1 MNFKGIILSVVSFL
15 LVAVSC
21 SVEDDAYMNDVNKEM
36 AQPANVDVLLS
47 AKVALNAETKS
58 SKPFAK
64 EAADE
69 IKNCIVF
76 LLNAQNNVAGV
87 VFTDNYTSGWEPKFM
102 TKVQDGLHIFAIA
115 NVDIDS
121 FLGCADLK
129 AIRATVLNDASS
141 LPKQGE
147 ANVEFE
153 GFEGSKTTTD
163 VPTFT
168 LSNPILLKQVAA
180 KVELKSFQV
189 RYVGDDSATE
199 KQAVQLTSVELVN
212 AKTNGYLQ
220 GEYSRY
226 NENPLSLFNGSV
238 DPSSDYSNMGMW
250 VFQNQSSNATKLRI
264 KFTVGG
270 VERDDYYREYTIN
283 PEGNNSTGHTQI
295 LPGYIYRL
303 NVTVNVDKKVPAFDL
318 NVNWQVVNME
328 TINVNVTDFD

>member
-1 MNFKGIILSVVSFL
+1 MNFKGIILTVVSFL

-21 SVEDDAYMNDVNKEM
+21 SVENDVYMNDVNKEM

-58 SKPFAK
+58 SKLGE

-69 IKNCIVF
+69 IRNCIVF

-87 VFTDNYTSGWEPKFM
+87 VFTDNYTSDWEPKFM

-121 FLGCADLK
+121 FLGCADLN
-129 AIRATVLNDASS
+129 AIRTTVLDNASS

-153 GFEGSKTTTD
+153 GFEGSKTTTN

-199 KQAVQLTSVELVN
+199 KQAVQLTSVELIN

-220 GEYSRY
+220 GEYSTC
-226 NENPLSLFNGSV
+226 NENPLSLSNGSV

-250 VFQNQSSNATKLRI
+250 VFQNQSNNATKLRI

-283 PEGNNSTGHTQI
+283 PEGNSDHAQI

-303 NVTVNVDKKVPAFDL
+303 NVTINVDKKVPAFDL

-328 TINVNVTDFD
+328 TINVNVADFD

>member
-1 MNFKGIILSVVSFL
+1 MNFKGIILVVVSFL

-21 SVEDDAYMNDVNKEM
+21 SVEDDVYMNDVNKEM
-36 AQPANVDVLLS
+36 VQPTNTDVLLS
-47 AKVALNAETKS
+47 AKLALKAETKS
-58 SKPFAK
+58 S

-69 IKNCIVF
+69 IENCIVF
-76 LLNAQNNVAGV
+76 LLNAQNKVVGV
-87 VFTDNYTSGWEPKFM
+87 VFTDDYTSGWEPKFM
-102 TKVQDGLHIFAIA
+102 TKVQTGLRILAIA
-115 NVDIDS
+115 NVDINN
-121 FLGCADLK
+121 FLSCSDLDG
-129 AIRATVLNDASS
+129 IRAKVLEDASS

-147 ANVEFE
+147 ATVEFGE
-153 GFEGSKTTTD
+153 FEGSKTTTD
-163 VPTFT
+163 VHPFT
-168 LSNPILLKQVAA
+168 LLNPIVLKQVAA
-180 KVELKSFQV
+180 RVELKSFQV
-189 RYVGDDSATE
+189 RYIGDESATE

-212 AKTNGYLQ
+212 AKTCGYLQ
-220 GEYSRY
+220 EEYSDY

-250 VFQNQSSNATKLRI
+250 VFQNQSSNPTKLRI

-283 PEGNNSTGHTQI
+283 PEGNNTTGHTQI

-328 TINVNVTDFD
+328 TIDVNVADFD